1 VLLTRSA
8 LGRAPALA
16 PSASIAWMTE
26 PGVTGYTSTTDAIAA
41 STLYALALF
50 EAVQFANKVCICT
63 ARCRV
68 APFCIVPVRG
78 GGVFIFADG
87 DFCETWHTNSPRWPT
102 YPKNQA
108 QWLILFSHRAV
119 AEP

>member
-1 VLLTRSA
+1 MLLTRSA

-50 EAVQFANKVCICT
+50 EAVQFASKVCVYCPVPCG
-63 ARCRV
+63 AF
-68 APFCIVPVRG
+68 AACIVPVRG

-87 DFCETWHTNSPRWPT
+87 DFCETWHTTFPRWRT
-102 YPKNQA
+102 YPENQA
-108 QWLILFSHRAV
+108 QCFV
-119 AEP
+119 VPP